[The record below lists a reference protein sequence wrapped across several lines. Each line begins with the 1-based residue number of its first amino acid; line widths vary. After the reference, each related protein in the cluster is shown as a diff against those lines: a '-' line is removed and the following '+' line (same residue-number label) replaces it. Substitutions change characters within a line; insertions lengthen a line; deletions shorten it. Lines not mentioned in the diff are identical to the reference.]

1 MKKNIFLVFLF
12 QFCLFF
18 SFSQSSNLE
27 SFDDKPFHFGFA
39 LGFNQPGFYL
49 EKKSSHIF
57 IDDSLQSLLVN
68 SNGGFTL
75 GVVTSLNINQ
85 NFKLRFVLPSLSFQ
99 ESDLEYTY
107 LNPSN
112 FQQTI
117 YIKSLR
123 PVYLD
128 FPVLLKFR
136 TNRLNNFAVYGIV
149 GLRYGIDMS
158 SNIDVNNGVDLE
170 DQIIKLKKY
179 DFGSEI
185 GGGLDIFLEYFKLGI
200 ELKLGSGM
208 RNMLYISPG
217 ENSTTFDNAID
228 SLKSRVWTFSFTFEG

>member
-1 MKKNIFLVFLF
+1 MKNIILFFLF
-12 QFCLFF
+12 QFWLNICFG
-18 SFSQSSNLE
+18 QTSNLGN
-27 SFDDKPFHFGFA
+27 FDDKPFHFGFS

-85 NFKLRFVLPSLSFQ
+85 NFKIRFVLPSLSFQ
-99 ESDLEYTY
+99 ESELVYTY
-107 LNPSN
+107 
-112 FQQTI
+112 FQQSTS
-117 YIKSLR
+117 KRKPLT

-136 TNRLNNFAVYGIV
+136 TNRINNFAVYGIV

-158 SNIDVNNGVDLE
+158 SQTDVNNSIDQE
-170 DQIIKLKKY
+170 EQIIKLKKY

-185 GGGLDIFLEYFKLGI
+185 GGGIDLFLEYFKLGI

-208 RNMLYISPG
+208 RNLLYTIPG
-217 ENSTTFDNAID
+217 EETKFDNAIE
-228 SLKSRVWTFSFTFEG
+228 SLRSRVWTLSFTFEG

>member
-1 MKKNIFLVFLF
+1 MKNIILFFLF
-12 QFCLFF
+12 QFWLNICFG
-18 SFSQSSNLE
+18 QTSNLGN
-27 SFDDKPFHFGFA
+27 FDDKPFHFGFS

-85 NFKLRFVLPSLSFQ
+85 NFKIRFVLPSLSFQ
-99 ESDLEYTY
+99 ESELVYTY
-107 LNPSN
+107 
-112 FQQTI
+112 FQQSTS
-117 YIKSLR
+117 KRKPLT

-136 TNRLNNFAVYGIV
+136 TNRINNFAVYGIV

-158 SNIDVNNGVDLE
+158 SQIDVNNSIDEE

-185 GGGLDIFLEYFKLGI
+185 GGGIDLFLEYFKLGI
-200 ELKLGSGM
+200 ELKLGTGM
-208 RNMLYISPG
+208 RNMHYTVPG
-217 ENSTTFDNAID
+217 EETKFDNAIE
-228 SLKSRVWTFSFTFEG
+228 SLRSRVWTLSFTFEG

>member
-1 MKKNIFLVFLF
+1 MKNIILFFLF
-12 QFCLFF
+12 QFWLNICFG
-18 SFSQSSNLE
+18 QTSNLGN
-27 SFDDKPFHFGFA
+27 FDDKPFHFGFS

-85 NFKLRFVLPSLSFQ
+85 NFKIRFVLPSLSFQ
-99 ESDLEYTY
+99 ESELVYTY
-107 LNPSN
+107 
-112 FQQTI
+112 FQQPPSKR
-117 YIKSLR
+117 KSLT

-136 TNRLNNFAVYGIV
+136 TNRINNFAVYGIV

-158 SNIDVNNGVDLE
+158 SQIDVNNSIDEE

-185 GGGLDIFLEYFKLGI
+185 GGGIDLFLEYFKLGI

-208 RNMLYISPG
+208 RNMHYTIPG
-217 ENSTTFDNAID
+217 EETKFDNAIE
-228 SLKSRVWTFSFTFEG
+228 SLRSRVWTLSFTFEG

>member
-1 MKKNIFLVFLF
+1 MKNIIFFFLF
-12 QFCLFF
+12 QFWLNIC
-18 SFSQSSNLE
+18 FSQTSNLGN
-27 SFDDKPFHFGFA
+27 FDDKPFHFGFA

-85 NFKLRFVLPSLSFQ
+85 NFKIRFVLPSLSFQ
-99 ESDLEYTY
+99 ESELVYTY
-107 LNPSN
+107 
-112 FQQTI
+112 FQQSTS
-117 YIKSLR
+117 KRKPLT

-136 TNRLNNFAVYGIV
+136 TNRINNFAVYGIV

-158 SNIDVNNGVDLE
+158 SQTDVNNSIDEE

-185 GGGLDIFLEYFKLGI
+185 GGGIDLFLEYFKLGI

-208 RNMLYISPG
+208 RNMHYTIPG
-217 ENSTTFDNAID
+217 EETKFDNAIE
-228 SLKSRVWTFSFTFEG
+228 SLRSRVWTLSFTFEG